1 MTKDSEPNG
10 SKHSPNL
17 VCSGLALLSNTANK
31 HAITT
36 SLLYCCA
43 FAREHTTLA
52 IVGGSSHYV
61 QSEVKTE
68 FSKYVGLD
76 GRIILHLYYGHLL

>member
-10 SKHSPNL
+10 SKHSLNL
-17 VCSGLALLSNTANK
+17 VCSVLALLSNTASN
-31 HAITT
+31 HAITL

-43 FAREHTTLA
+43 CAREHTTLP

-68 FSKYVGLD
+68 FSKYVSVD
-76 GRIILHLYYGHLL
+76 GRIILN